1 LDAGQTTDALIDM
14 SGGLEETFDLTKMA
28 MIEKEELWTI
38 LFQAYHK
45 NSIMGCSMIPDP
57 SVREAKL
64 ANGLVKG
71 HAYTITKLV
80 NFDLNGKETKLVR
93 IRNPLV
99 KFYIYS
105 LYFQSNRNFE

>member
-1 LDAGQTTDALIDM
+1 MYGNYENLDAGQTTDALIDM
-14 SGGLEETFDLTKMA
+14 SGGLEETFDLTKMGI
-28 MIEKEELWTI
+28 IEKEELWSI

-99 KFYIYS
+99 KFYYS
-105 LYFQSNRNFE
+105 LDF

>member
-1 LDAGQTTDALIDM
+1 M
-14 SGGLEETFDLTKMA
+14 SGGLEEAFDLTKMGIA
-28 MIEKEELWTI
+28 DKEYLWSI

-45 NSIMGCSMIPDP
+45 NSIMGCSMTPDP

-80 NFDLNGKETKLVR
+80 NFDLNGKETKLLR
-93 IRNPLV
+93 IRNP
-99 KFYIYS
+99 
-105 LYFQSNRNFE
+105 